1 MGPSARRFGWLL
13 AIVVALAAACGDPA
27 VPPVPVAP
35 SGTIAAPEITC
46 LGVVPAKCRE
56 IVGDIQGGNPDNQ
69 PVAIRIVCTAAP
81 CTELAGQVSIDLV
94 GADGTRSSSGMGW
107 ATAGGGGPLPP
118 VPHCR
123 RPRRSRRE
131 VSRPAFRPG
140 SSRRAWGC
148 RRRAA
153 RRWRAASSTGCRVA
167 RPSRRSR
174 SPARKPAICRPG
186 AAGPSSCSRTGR
198 RRRRTGPTATDPRR
212 TAVGRPL
219 QSPPEHETRSP
230 VSVRLARRRPATP
243 GAHPE

>member
-69 PVAIRIVCTAAP
+69 PVAIRIVCTTAP

-118 VPHCR
+118 VPQL
-123 RPRRSRRE
+123 PT
-131 VSRPAFRPG
+131 PAPQPAGGQPASFPPG
-140 SSRRAWGC
+140 IVPTCVGLP
-148 RRRAA
+148 
-153 RRWRAASSTGCRVA
+153 AASCAAMARSVLEGLPSGATLASITVACTETCDLSSGRGRTVVVFADGSTTTEDWAYGN
-167 RPSRRSR
+167 
-174 SPARKPAICRPG
+174 
-186 AAGPSSCSRTGR
+186 
-198 RRRRTGPTATDPRR
+198 
-212 TAVGRPL
+212 
-219 QSPPEHETRSP
+219 
-230 VSVRLARRRPATP
+230 
-243 GAHPE
+243 